1 MFSGSSLFVGC
12 AFSGA
17 TPTSSPASFFL
28 ATFAF
33 FAFEPPSSLSDAA
46 RDDSDLRLLFE
57 EAARFGGMEK
67 FFDGR
72 SEVRGKKWCLM
83 MAVSFLSRPQVS
95 RTSVVMG
102 VESNGTYQ

>member
-17 TPTSSPASFFL
+17 IPTSSAASFFL
-28 ATFAF
+28 VTFAF

-46 RDDSDLRLLFE
+46 GDDLRLLFKD
-57 EAARFGGMEK
+57 AARFGGMEK

-72 SEVRGKKWCLM
+72 SEIRGKKWCLM
-83 MAVSFLSRPQVS
+83 LAASFLSRP
-95 RTSVVMG
+95 
-102 VESNGTYQ
+102 